1 MENYEVAST
10 WQEGTVQEIIPDHG
24 ETLEEAIRFVSETL
38 KERRPDLFFYT
49 HEVYE
54 KDGKYYFTLWKTPEG
69 TEGGVV
75 DIDF

>member
-1 MENYEVAST
+1 MELKELSQL
-10 WQEGTVQEIIPDHG
+10 WKPGSVQEVIPEPG
-24 ETLEEAIRFVSETL
+24 ETQEDAIRFVAGTL

-54 KDGKYYFTLWKTPEG
+54 KDGKYYFTFWPAPEG
-69 TEGGVV
+69 TVGGVV